1 LNQKLVFN
9 VPEPT
14 GRPGDEPD
22 FSEMDISHAG
32 EARRPKITS
41 DARDMKDMART
52 MVRVLNR
59 DGKAVGPWAE
69 QELSPATLL
78 EALRNILRT
87 RAYDH
92 RMLQLQRQGKT
103 SFYIQSTGEEAISI
117 GFQLTMNKG
126 DMAFTTYRMQGM
138 LIASGYSIVDM
149 ASQILSNANDP
160 LKGRQI
166 PVAYSARKHGV
177 FSISANLGTQYPQA
191 VGWAMASAISGDT
204 KIASAWIGDGSTAE
218 NDFHSGLVFA
228 SVYKPPVILN
238 ITNNQWAI
246 SSFRGIAGGDT
257 ATFAERA
264 HGYDIPSLRVD
275 GNDILAVYAA
285 SKWATERAHANLGPT
300 LIEWVTYR
308 VGAHST
314 SDDPKKYRPV
324 DESDSWPLGDP
335 MMRLKVHLIEIG
347 SWSEERHQQA
357 EAEVDSEVR
366 TAVKEAESYG
376 VFGAGSKIS
385 DMFDDVYKEL
395 PPHLIKQR
403 EQAER

>member
-1 LNQKLVFN
+1 M
-9 VPEPT
+9 E
-14 GRPGDEPD
+14 
-22 FSEMDISHAG
+22 ISHAG
-32 EARRPKITS
+32 EVRRPDIAAH
-41 DARDMKDMART
+41 ARDMKDMARK
-52 MVRVLNR
+52 MVRVLDRN
-59 DGKAVGPWAE
+59 GEAVGPWAKE
-69 QELSPATLL
+69 RPSKEKLIG
-78 EALRNILRT
+78 ALRNILRT

-103 SFYIQSTGEEAISI
+103 SFYIQSTGEEAIAI
-117 GFQLTMNKG
+117 GFQMAMNKG

-138 LIASGYSIVDM
+138 LIASGYPMVDM

-166 PVAYSARKHGV
+166 PVAYSAREHGV

-204 KIASAWIGDGSTAE
+204 RIASAWIGDGSTAE

-228 SVYKPPVILN
+228 SVYKPPVVLN
-238 ITNNQWAI
+238 IINNQWAI

-285 SKWATERAHANLGPT
+285 SKWATERARANLGPS

-314 SDDPKKYRPV
+314 SDDPTKYRPL
-324 DESDSWPLGDP
+324 DESDAWPLGDP
-335 MMRLKVHLIEIG
+335 MLRLKGHLIAQDD
-347 SWSEERHQQA
+347 WSDEQHVQA
-357 EAEVDSEVR
+357 EAEIESEVR
-366 TAVKEAESYG
+366 AVVKEAETYG
-376 VFGAGSKIS
+376 VFGDGATVS
-385 DMFDDVYKEL
+385 DMFDDVYKEP
-395 PPHLIKQR
+395 PPHLVRQR
-403 EQAER
+403 KQAEQ